1 MPKKLD
7 RTETKQERISRR
19 IEAKLRAKQWYDNRV
34 EERQR
39 RQVTATVAENVT
51 ENLADNF
58 VTATRIE
65 YLTVTLLN
73 NSRHYFS
80 IDQNVQ
86 LKEQSRRI
94 IEILRVERAVLVKQI
109 ADIDTTIST
118 ITRTCHLDNG

>member
-1 MPKKLD
+1 MPKKLKVD
-7 RTETKQERISRR
+7 TIKRTETKQERISRR

-65 YLTVTLLN
+65 YPTVTLLN
-73 NSRHYFS
+73 NNT
-80 IDQNVQ
+80 DQNVQ

-118 ITRTCHLDNG
+118 ITRKF

>member
-1 MPKKLD
+1 MPKKLEVD
-7 RTETKQERISRR
+7 TIKRTETKQERISRR

-39 RQVTATVAENVT
+39 RQEIVTVAENVT
-51 ENLADNF
+51 DNLLDNF

-65 YLTVTLLN
+65 YPTVTLLN
-73 NSRHYFS
+73 NSRQYS
-80 IDQNVQ
+80 SVDQNVQ

-118 ITRTCHLDNG
+118 ITRKF

>member
-1 MPKKLD
+1 MPKKLEVD
-7 RTETKQERISRR
+7 TIKRTETKQERISRR

-39 RQVTATVAENVT
+39 RQETATVAENVT
-51 ENLADNF
+51 ENLSDNF

-65 YLTVTLLN
+65 YPTVTLLN
-73 NSRHYFS
+73 NSRHYSS

-118 ITRTCHLDNG
+118 ITRKF

>member
-34 EERQR
+34 EERKR
-39 RQVTATVAENVT
+39 RQEAVSVAVAENVT
-51 ENLADNF
+51 DNLSDNF

-65 YLTVTLLN
+65 YPTVTLLN
-73 NSRHYFS
+73 NNTHFSS

-86 LKEQSRRI
+86 LKEQSRKI
-94 IEILRVERAVLVKQI
+94 IKILRVERAVLVKQI

-118 ITRTCHLDNG
+118 ITRKF

>member
-1 MPKKLD
+1 MPKKLKVD
-7 RTETKQERISRR
+7 TIKRTETKQERISRR

-39 RQVTATVAENVT
+39 RQETATVAENVT
-51 ENLADNF
+51 ENLSDNF

-65 YLTVTLLN
+65 YPTVTLLN
-73 NSRHYFS
+73 NNTHFSS

-86 LKEQSRRI
+86 LKEQSRKI
-94 IEILRVERAVLVKQI
+94 IKILRVERAVLVKQI

-118 ITRTCHLDNG
+118 ITRKF